1 MIEGRMNVKQ
11 REQHSRASESY
22 HGVAVAVITDYALPS
37 VAIVLWTNTLYCIQ
51 RLLL

>member
-1 MIEGRMNVKQ
+1 MNGKQ
-11 REQHSRASESY
+11 TARHSRASESY
-22 HGVAVAVITDYALPS
+22 HGVAVAVITDHALPS